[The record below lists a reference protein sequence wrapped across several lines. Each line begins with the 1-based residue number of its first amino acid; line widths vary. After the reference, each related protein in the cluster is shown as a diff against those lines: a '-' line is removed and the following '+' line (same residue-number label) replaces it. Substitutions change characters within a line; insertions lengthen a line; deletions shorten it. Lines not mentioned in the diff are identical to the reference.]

1 MAEKC
6 FATIQCY
13 LLDHC
18 KKLAVAADGEF
29 FTFLTNS
36 IIIGY
41 YEFEKGTIQKMG
53 SFLTPFFNASI
64 FKFLLETPRIE
75 ILL

>member
-6 FATIQCY
+6 FSTIQFY
-13 LLDHC
+13 LLEQC
-18 KKLAVAADGEF
+18 IKLAVAADDEL
-29 FTFLTNS
+29 FTILANS

-53 SFLTPFFNASI
+53 SFLTPFFNAII